1 MRTPIILL
9 VFILL
14 VCRVTP
20 TPLGEGKTTTT
31 LGLAQALATQLNANS
46 IACVRQ
52 PTAGATF
59 SIKGKQLA
67 FTASTADGL

>member
-67 FTASTADGL
+67 YTASTADGL